1 MTNELSHKLLYG
13 NGFRIYKTSDDK
25 QEFVLSGGI
34 TLRSYGPFV
43 PNINYYG
50 FGNKI
55 YNLQLNM
62 LQSSAYA
69 INKIDN
75 TTDDGS
81 LWIKKM
87 TEFNNSRAFDL
98 IELDGKNRYT
108 LYFIY
113 NTGKKILFN

>member
-1 MTNELSHKLLYG
+1 MTNELSHKLQYG

-25 QEFVLSGGI
+25 QEFVPSGGT
-34 TLRSYGPFV
+34 TLRFYGPYKA
-43 PNINYYG
+43 NINYYG
-50 FGNKI
+50 RI

-62 LQSSAYA
+62 LQSSTYA
-69 INKIDN
+69 INNIDN